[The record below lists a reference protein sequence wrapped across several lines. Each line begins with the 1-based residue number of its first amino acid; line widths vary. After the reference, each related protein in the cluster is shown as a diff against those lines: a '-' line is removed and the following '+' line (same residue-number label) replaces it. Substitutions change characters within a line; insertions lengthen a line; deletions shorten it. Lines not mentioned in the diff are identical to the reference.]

1 MNSDQVKG
9 RTKDAIGKVQSKVGE
24 LVGSNKQRIKGVAK
38 QVEGKEQK
46 AVGDARESIEQR
58 HRDSES

>member
-9 RTKDAIGKVQSKVGE
+9 RTKDVIGKVQSKVGE

-38 QVEGKEQK
+38 QVEGKVQK
-46 AVGDARESIEQR
+46 AVGDAKESIEQR
-58 HRDSES
+58 HRDSEF